1 MASNPLVAQG
11 TLNRA
16 LTSIAVI
23 GNPALNI
30 ISGFFSQKVASITF
44 EGETSDYIP
53 TLTGG
58 VPSGRLY
65 QFVTITAYILKSQGL
80 ANLWE
85 QQRLTNSN
93 LGDVNFVTDANT
105 LQNYYLYNAV
115 LMNISNIDA
124 TGDSADFP
132 LTIRGTYPINSD
144 LFQ

>member
-1 MASNPLVAQG
+1 MASNPLTNLG

-16 LTSIAVI
+16 LTSLAVV
-23 GNPALNI
+23 GNPALNVT
-30 ISGFFSQKVASITF
+30 SGFFSSKVASISF

-58 VPSGRLY
+58 VPSGRLF

-93 LGDVNFVTDANT
+93 IGDVNFVTDAST
-105 LQNYYLYNAV
+105 LQNYYLYNCV
-115 LMNISNIDA
+115 LMNISGLDA
-124 TGDSADFP
+124 TGDSVDFP
-132 LTIRGTYPINSD
+132 LSIRGTYPINGV